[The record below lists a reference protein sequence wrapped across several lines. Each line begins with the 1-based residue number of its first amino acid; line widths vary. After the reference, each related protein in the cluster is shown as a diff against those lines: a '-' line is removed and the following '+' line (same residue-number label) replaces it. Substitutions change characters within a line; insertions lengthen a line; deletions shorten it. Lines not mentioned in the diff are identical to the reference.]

1 MVVDGLAVGLL
12 RVSERES
19 AVFIDQVEITPKY
32 QGQGIGTSLIN
43 DLLARGRPVDLGV
56 LKVNVDARRFYE
68 RLGFRVTGETETH
81 YNMRA
86 DRYHPTQ
93 AHSHLVGK
101 APCRLRTHPRSGK
114 GVSEPP
120 FFHDLC
126 ASRSAFS

>member
-1 MVVDGLAVGLL
+1 MWTVLQSALL

-32 QGQGIGTSLIN
+32 QSQGIGTALIK
-43 DLLARGRPVDLGV
+43 DIVARGRPVDLGV

-86 DRYHPTQ
+86 EPS
-93 AHSHLVGK
+93 HSY
-101 APCRLRTHPRSGK
+101 
-114 GVSEPP
+114 
-120 FFHDLC
+120 
-126 ASRSAFS
+126 